1 MVKKSLWLV
10 VVVLVG
16 MLVLAGCEE
25 GAAEPV
31 DEQEEHEH
39 DHEYDEDITFEVI
52 DRSEEEV
59 VAYVHVDHWHGDL
72 PEVEEGDNLS
82 LGAYILED
90 EEEVELDGEHHAL
103 GVDYADGADQDVV
116 SFDLHGDHVHI
127 IGEHEG
133 SADVVFQLLHD
144 GAVDYETPPISV
156 KVE

>member
-1 MVKKSLWLV
+1 MIKKSLWFA

-16 MLVLAGCEE
+16 MLAFAGCEE
-25 GAAEPV
+25 EAAEPV
-31 DEQEEHEH
+31 DEQEEH
-39 DHEYDEDITFEVI
+39 DYDEEITFEVI
-52 DRSEEEV
+52 DKGEDEV
-59 VAYVHVDHWHGDL
+59 VAYVHIDHWHGDL
-72 PEVEEGDNLS
+72 PEVAEGDNLS

-90 EEEVELDGEHHAL
+90 EEEVELDGDYHAL
-103 GVDYADGADQDVV
+103 GVGYADGADQDVV

-144 GAVDYETPPISV
+144 GAVDYETPPITV